1 MIRIAM
7 LIFTIFIH
15 TICFSQKKQTLISN
29 DDLLF
34 LKTITSAVI
43 DSSRI
48 FPGQA
53 IPSFGENNTGGVLI
67 RPGGRNAYPSFW
79 IRDYAMALETGFIT
93 AKEQKHMLLLA
104 ASTQCDQTWITK
116 NGSLIPLG
124 AIADHIRIDNSL
136 PIYYPGTYSYEEQGT
151 KQFGTTPPYCD
162 QFYFVHMAYNYV
174 KTTSD
179 VVLLNKDINGTRL
192 IDRLEIAFKVPPVR
206 ADNHIVYTNDAF
218 RGVDFGFRDA
228 EEITGDLCFA
238 SLLKYRAAS
247 EMAELFTMIHQPLKA
262 DRYKQI
268 ASAIKKAL
276 PSTFADEKGM
286 LRASTGKSK
295 QADTWST
302 AYAVWLNVLEGDDL
316 TKACQ
321 ALSDAYEKGTLAYK
335 GNIRH
340 ILITDDFNEKT
351 AWEISLSRK
360 NEYQNGAYW
369 GTPTG
374 WVCYAIALVN
384 QKNAQQLAKA
394 YIDDLRENDFR
405 KGGEAAAPY
414 ECFYPPSHQ
423 QNPLYMTTVA
433 CPYIVFKAARFRSS
447 AP

>member
-1 MIRIAM
+1 MVRIAILTCSI
-7 LIFTIFIH
+7 LIH
-15 TICFSQKKQTLISN
+15 VCCFPQQKQTLISS

-34 LKTITSAVI
+34 LKSITKTVV

-53 IPSFGENNTGGVLI
+53 IPSFGANNTGGVLI
-67 RPGGRNAYPSFW
+67 RPGGRNAYPAFW

-93 AKEQKHMLLLA
+93 AKEQKHMLLLT
-104 ASTQCDQTWITK
+104 ASTQCNQTWITK
-116 NGSLIPLG
+116 NGSLVPVG

-136 PIYYPGTYSYEEQGT
+136 PIYYPGTYNYEEQGT
-151 KQFGTTPPYCD
+151 KQFGMTPPYCD
-162 QFYFVHMAYNYV
+162 QFYFVHMAYYCI

-179 VVLLNKDINGTRL
+179 VGLLHKKINGTRL
-192 IDRLEIAFKVPPVR
+192 IDRLEIAFKVPPAR
-206 ADNHIVYTNDAF
+206 TDNHIVTTNDAF

-228 EEITGDLCFA
+228 EEITGDLCFS
-238 SLLKYRAAS
+238 SLLKYQAAN
-247 EMAELFTMIHQPLKA
+247 ELAELFEKIHQSSKA
-262 DRYKQI
+262 NQYKQI
-268 ASAIKKAL
+268 AAAIKKAL
-276 PSTFADEKGM
+276 PSTFADERGM

-302 AYAVWLNVLEGDDL
+302 AYAAWLHVLEGNDL
-316 TKACQ
+316 TKACK
-321 ALSDAYEKGTLAYK
+321 ALSDAYEKGVLAYK

-340 ILITDDFNEKT
+340 ILTTDDYNERT
-351 AWEISLSRK
+351 AWEFSLAQK
-360 NEYQNGAYW
+360 NIYQNGAYW

-374 WVCYAIALVN
+374 WVCYAIAVVN
-384 QKNAQQLAKA
+384 KKNAQQLAKA

-423 QNPLYMTTVA
+423 QNPLYMATVA
-433 CPYIVFKAARFRSS
+433 CPYIVFKTAQ
-447 AP
+447 